1 MQNIQKLNK
10 IKYAKLV
17 SDPTKSLTEISGRY
31 KVNFGTEKFIFNDIK
46 KKLAVKKNISLL
58 DIGCGCGLLSNFL
71 IKFYLKNR
79 LSIYLCDI
87 SEVILNL
94 KKKFKK
100 NINFIPSEFLK
111 YNFKNNKFD
120 RILIYSVIHYSN
132 NPKNFLKKAF
142 DLLNNKGI
150 ILVGDIPN
158 IDKKYRFLRSEFG
171 RKFSEKHNYNNT
183 NLEKLTKNY
192 KSFLRNTKQ
201 NLLLND
207 KFIKW
212 VKLFFKEKGG
222 KVLIRKQPVK
232 LPYSYTRVDIL
243 IKK

>member
-79 LSIYLCDI
+79 LLIYLCDI

-158 IDKKYRFLRSEFG
+158 IDKKYDFYFNKE
-171 RKFSEKHNYNNT
+171 NNDWT
-183 NLEKLTKNY
+183 HHESSNT
-192 KSFLRNTKQ
+192 SFDN
-201 NLLLND
+201 N
-207 KFIKW
+207 
-212 VKLFFKEKGG
+212 
-222 KVLIRKQPVK
+222 VLINIENCLKNFEINRKIIKERQ
-232 LPYSYTRVDIL
+232 SIL
-243 IKK
+243 KY